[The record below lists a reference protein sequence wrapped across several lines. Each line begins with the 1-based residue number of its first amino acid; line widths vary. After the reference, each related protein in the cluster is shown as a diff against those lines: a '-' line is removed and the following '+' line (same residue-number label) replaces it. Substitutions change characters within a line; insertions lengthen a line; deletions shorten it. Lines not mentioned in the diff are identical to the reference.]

1 MSLFL
6 FPLFFSF
13 LSFPFLS
20 RSPLFFLVEEG
31 ARPPLICACRWVLEL
46 GYLSL
51 MLFWEI
57 HWLFNSGY
65 IYKFIWVSYPGV
77 ILVPAKQ
84 FLHIY
89 PSGGIWCL
97 WLHKDISMFHKLY
110 EGNGMYWLMRTDSYS
125 MHRLEHLQRYREGTW
140 LGWRKF
146 KVTTQVQ
153 GYHQGHPLSNQ
164 GHSQGHIWKSFWRS
178 FKVLRSYL

>member
-13 LSFPFLS
+13 LSFPFLPS
-20 RSPLFFLVEEG
+20 FFFLVEGGWAPLDPRLQVG
-31 ARPPLICACRWVLEL
+31 AGAGC
-46 GYLSL
+46 LSL

-57 HWLFNSGY
+57 RWLFNFGY

-89 PSGGIWCL
+89 PPGGIWCL

-110 EGNGMYWLMRTDSYS
+110 EGNGVYWLMRPDSYS
-125 MHRLEHLQRYREGTW
+125 MHRLEHLQRYREGGD
-140 LGWRKF
+140 LIGMEK
-146 KVTTQVQ
+146 VQ
-153 GYHQGHPLSNQ
+153 GHHPSSRLSSRSPIVKSRSLSRSHRKIILKVIQGLKNC
-164 GHSQGHIWKSFWRS
+164 
-178 FKVLRSYL
+178 